1 MESAMEEYERQEE
14 ESEAALVDMD
24 TQFQYRPPTP
34 RAWQVYI
41 SFDISLLI
49 ICNYLGIM

>member
-1 MESAMEEYERQEE
+1 MEEYERQEE

-34 RAWQVYI
+34 RAWQVHI
-41 SFDISLLI
+41 QALIFLCLLYVI
-49 ICNYLGIM
+49 I